1 MKIIRK
7 FGGHAGLR
15 TKHRELS
22 GGGKINISSE
32 HQLEIILRFSVDH
45 FQILEIPN
53 SSKLSKMNYKL
64 HHGVLSARYHLRI
77 STFESFSVLCQI
89 WRLPHTIIMN
99 HLPFS
104 HEIHNTCH
112 LKWEIFH
119 TISGSWAVI
128 FLPAELLTSHM
139 SDVYRPG
146 VYFEYCK
153 ICCRDNLSRLYLSHY
168 QKCYF

>member
-7 FGGHAGLR
+7 FGGHAELR
-15 TKHRELS
+15 TKTRDLS
-22 GGGKINISSE
+22 GGGEVNVSSE

-45 FQILEIPN
+45 FQIREIPN
-53 SSKLSKMNYKL
+53 AFKLSKMNYKL
-64 HHGVLSARYHLRI
+64 YTEECSVQCRYHHHF

-89 WRLPHTIIMN
+89 WRLPHTVITH

-128 FLPAELLTSHM
+128 FLPPEL
-139 SDVYRPG
+139 
-146 VYFEYCK
+146 
-153 ICCRDNLSRLYLSHY
+153 
-168 QKCYF
+168 